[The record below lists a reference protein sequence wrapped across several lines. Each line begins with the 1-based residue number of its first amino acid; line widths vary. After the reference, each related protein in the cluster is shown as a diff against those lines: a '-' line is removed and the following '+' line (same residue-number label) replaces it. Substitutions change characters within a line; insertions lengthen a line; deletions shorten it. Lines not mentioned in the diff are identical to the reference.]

1 VRGGP
6 DSNSTQGA
14 LFGLTMCTS
23 GLPEAL
29 PEFRCFYRL
38 SLHNAKEAS
47 FRSLQSDFAKTGV
60 TRWKTRKAPLLPA
73 EALEVTP
80 LLGDT
85 QNVINRPTFQASI
98 SIAGSELMG

>member
-1 VRGGP
+1 M
-6 DSNSTQGA
+6 
-14 LFGLTMCTS
+14 LTS

-29 PEFRCFYRL
+29 PEFRCCYHL
-38 SLHNAKEAS
+38 TLLNAKKAG
-47 FRSLQSDFAKTGV
+47 FGSLQSDFTKTGV
-60 TRWKTRKAPLLPA
+60 TRWKTRNAPLLPG

-98 SIAGSELMG
+98 SIAGSELMR